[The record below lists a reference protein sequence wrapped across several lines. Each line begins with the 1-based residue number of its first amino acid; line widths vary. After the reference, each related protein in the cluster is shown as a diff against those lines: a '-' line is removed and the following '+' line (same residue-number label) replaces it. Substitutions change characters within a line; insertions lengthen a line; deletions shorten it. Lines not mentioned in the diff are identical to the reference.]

1 VDGVSD
7 VGGELRPLATPTG
20 VVFFALLRSTAD
32 NLRVSSPESEVRYPS
47 PHREKRFPRLGFAW
61 WLLYYVQ
68 ERLGSLPFLLL
79 GPTLGAVIGTAVA
92 VSKLSSITIDG
103 KVAAAVPSVRDVLL
117 PALLGGL
124 GGIVVLTL
132 CAVIWGIF
140 SYFRRGDDNW
150 EAHVDAQVSG
160 KGNGVWTYLSKKPK
174 ALVVQSQLGRIKVV
188 TRWPSGDFYRLAV
201 PGPATHQHA
210 IVGAAISDSRE
221 PGTYLVRWYATEHKA
236 HWHEVARAKYTHS

>member
-1 VDGVSD
+1 M
-7 VGGELRPLATPTG
+7 
-20 VVFFALLRSTAD
+20 
-32 NLRVSSPESEVRYPS
+32 SSPESELMYPT
-47 PHREKRFPRLGFAW
+47 PQPEKGFRRLGFAW

-68 ERLGSLPFLLL
+68 AQLARLPFLLL

-103 KVAAAVPSVRDVLL
+103 KVAAAVPSVWDVLL

-150 EAHVDAQVSG
+150 EAHVEAQVSG
-160 KGNGVWTYLSKKPK
+160 KGNGVWTYLSKKPE
-174 ALVVQSQLGRIKVV
+174 ALVVQSQLGRIEVV
-188 TRWPSGDFYRLAV
+188 TQWPSGDFYRLAV
-201 PGPATHQHA
+201 PPPATHQHA
-210 IVGAAISDSRE
+210 ILGTAISDFRE
-221 PGTYLVRWYATEHKA
+221 SGTYLVRWYATEHKA
-236 HWHEVARAKYTHS
+236 HWHEVARAKYTAS